1 MTDALKSPVFEEVFQ
16 NIRKVTEANLKMQQ
30 EVYSQWSSLWPG
42 IPTPQSAW
50 IDKMRQF
57 RTQWTKSISDIAR
70 AHQKTIDSQYES
82 ALESLEA
89 ALSVTDASSPEE
101 LRRKTEQL
109 CRKSLD
115 CVREISETQIRELQE
130 TVTKITDLMTK
141 AGS

>member
-1 MTDALKSPVFEEVFQ
+1 MSEVLKSPVFEEVFQ
-16 NIRKVTEANLKMQQ
+16 NVRKVTEANIRMQQ
-30 EVYSQWSSLWPG
+30 ELFSQWSSIWPAM
-42 IPTPQSAW
+42 PAPQSAW
-50 IDKMRQF
+50 VDKMKQF
-57 RTQWTKSISDIAR
+57 RTKWVQTVSDLAR
-70 AHQKTIDSQYES
+70 DHQKVVDAQYAS

-89 ALSVTDASSPEE
+89 ALNVTDASSPEE

-115 CVREISETQIRELQE
+115 CVREMSETHVRELQE